1 MHEQRLYRMLK
12 DASKSLE
19 DLKAKRIA
27 ARQADLDAAR
37 EQRNLNKM
45 LGLPNDPAPAG
56 FVFTPEEIDTE
67 CRRHRRL
74 LEAKIAQ
81 ECNYDRKKFR
91 QQLASA
97 SSKSGRSGSQGVSG
111 FLNRDREG
119 VAHKSSQT
127 D

>member
-1 MHEQRLYRMLK
+1 MHEQRLSRMLK

-37 EQRNLNKM
+37 EHHNLNKM
-45 LGLPNDPAPAG
+45 LGVPNDPATSG

-74 LEAKIAQ
+74 LEAKIAK
-81 ECNYDRKKFR
+81 ECNYDRKRFL
-91 QQLASA
+91 QQQVHAA
-97 SSKSGRSGSQGVSG
+97 
-111 FLNRDREG
+111 
-119 VAHKSSQT
+119 
-127 D
+127 